1 MSDENDQRVAGPPG
15 DPGDEPVS
23 SQSPPPPAAE
33 APVTAPPGV
42 SRRERLRRVG
52 GRRPVQLLA
61 AGVIG
66 AIIGG
71 AVVGTLGAVTEHD
84 DHRGFAEYGRHG
96 GPFMRG
102 DGPSWRFRGGGPQQ
116 GGGGWY
122 GPGPR
127 QWQVPD
133 QGGLPQGPVPVPA
146 QPAPA
151 SPVPVS
157 PTPSATAS

>member
-33 APVTAPPGV
+33 APAAAPPGV

-71 AVVGTLGAVTEHD
+71 AVVGTLGALTDHD
-84 DHRGFAEYGRHG
+84 HPRGFAEYGRHG

-102 DGPSWRFRGGGPQQ
+102 DGPFRRFRDGGPQQ
-116 GGGGWY
+116 GMGGWY

-127 QWQVPD
+127 QRQVPGQD
-133 QGGLPQGPVPVPA
+133 GLPQAPVPV
-146 QPAPA
+146 QPAPG
-151 SPVPVS
+151 SPAPVS

>member
-1 MSDENDQRVAGPPG
+1 MSDENDQRVAGPPR

-71 AVVGTLGAVTEHD
+71 AVVGTLGATEHD

-133 QGGLPQGPVPVPA
+133 QGGLPQGPVPAPA